1 MPERFGQLALERL
14 PLLISFMA
22 YAQLSSPIA
31 PAKNLSELLT
41 EWKPQL
47 QQLEIQILSGIRSDI
62 PLLTS
67 VAEHILSSGGKRLR
81 PALVFLSGALGSA
94 HSEDLLVAA
103 QVVEYLHTAT
113 LLHDD
118 VVDQADLRRQQA
130 AAHTIWGNEASVLTG
145 DYLLSMAFHQLTG
158 LGNLELLKLMSD
170 TTTRM
175 ARGELLQL
183 TRSFNSA
190 NEREYLEIITNKTAC
205 LFAAASQ
212 MGGILAGLPVNQ
224 TKALYDYGMQIGLA
238 FQIVDDVLDYS
249 DSHRTGKPVGTDLQ
263 ERKITLPLSHL
274 LDKASPRDHQ
284 QIKQILTA
292 TTITMDD
299 VVHVTRLMKRYQ
311 SLHYALESGRQF
323 VAQAQKSL
331 QSLPQNRIRHTLE
344 QIAGFVVQRDL

>member
-1 MPERFGQLALERL
+1 VINEIKASVEADFAKVNALILEQLHSDVEMVENVGQYIVDA
-14 PLLISFMA
+14 
-22 YAQLSSPIA
+22 
-31 PAKNLSELLT
+31 
-41 EWKPQL
+41 
-47 QQLEIQILSGIRSDI
+47 
-62 PLLTS
+62 
-67 VAEHILSSGGKRLR
+67 GGKRLR
-81 PALVFLSGALGSA
+81 PLLTLLAASA
-94 HSEDLLVAA
+94 VGDVTDKHITFAA
-103 QVVEYLHTAT
+103 IIEFIHTAT

-130 AAHTIWGNEASVLTG
+130 AARTIWGNEASVLTG
-145 DYLLSMAFHQLTG
+145 DYLLSMAFHQLTT

-170 TTTRM
+170 TTTMM

-190 NEREYLEIITNKTAC
+190 NEQEYLEIITNKTAC
-205 LFAAASQ
+205 LFAAATQ
-212 MGGILAGLPVNQ
+212 MGGTLAGLPFNQ

-249 DSHRTGKPVGTDLQ
+249 DSNRTGKPVGTDLQ

-284 QIKQILTA
+284 RIKQILTA

-299 VVHVTRLMKRYQ
+299 VVHVIRLMERYQ

-323 VAQAQKSL
+323 VAQAQRNL
-331 QSLPQNRIRHTLE
+331 QSLPNNRIRHTLE
-344 QIAGFVVQRDL
+344 QIADFIVQRDL

>member
-1 MPERFGQLALERL
+1 M
-14 PLLISFMA
+14 
-22 YAQLSSPIA
+22 
-31 PAKNLSELLT
+31 
-41 EWKPQL
+41 
-47 QQLEIQILSGIRSDI
+47 
-62 PLLTS
+62 
-67 VAEHILSSGGKRLR
+67 
-81 PALVFLSGALGSA
+81 
-94 HSEDLLVAA
+94 
-103 QVVEYLHTAT
+103 
-113 LLHDD
+113 
-118 VVDQADLRRQQA
+118 
-130 AAHTIWGNEASVLTG
+130 TG

-175 ARGELLQL
+175 ARGELSQL

-190 NEREYLEIITNKTAC
+190 NEQEYLDIITNKTAC

-263 ERKITLPLSHL
+263 ERKITLPLSQL

-331 QSLPQNRIRHTLE
+331 RSLPKNRIRHTLE
-344 QIAGFVVQRDL
+344 QIAGFIVQRDL

>member
-1 MPERFGQLALERL
+1 M
-14 PLLISFMA
+14 
-22 YAQLSSPIA
+22 
-31 PAKNLSELLT
+31 
-41 EWKPQL
+41 
-47 QQLEIQILSGIRSDI
+47 
-62 PLLTS
+62 
-67 VAEHILSSGGKRLR
+67 
-81 PALVFLSGALGSA
+81 
-94 HSEDLLVAA
+94 
-103 QVVEYLHTAT
+103 
-113 LLHDD
+113 
-118 VVDQADLRRQQA
+118 DQADLRRQQA
-130 AAHTIWGNEASVLTG
+130 AARTIWGNVASVLTG

-190 NEREYLEIITNKTAC
+190 SEQEYLEIITNKTAC

-224 TKALYDYGMQIGLA
+224 TRALYDYGMQIGLA

-249 DSHRTGKPVGTDLQ
+249 DSHPPHPVGTDPQ

-284 QIKQILTA
+284 QIKQIPQQPLLN
-292 TTITMDD
+292 DD
-299 VVHVTRLMKRYQ
+299 VVHVTRLMERYQ

-331 QSLPQNRIRHTLE
+331 QSLPKSYSPHLRTNRGLHCAARSVITPSQMWQLV
-344 QIAGFVVQRDL
+344 AGSAGCKVRSNELPDVQPH